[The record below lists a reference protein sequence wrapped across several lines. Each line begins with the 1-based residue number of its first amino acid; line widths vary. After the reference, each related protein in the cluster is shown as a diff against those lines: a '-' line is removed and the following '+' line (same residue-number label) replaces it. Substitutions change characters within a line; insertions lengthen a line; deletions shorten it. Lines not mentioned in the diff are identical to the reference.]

1 MFGNTF
7 LQRMWSSYTY
17 MNDNVIIVNT
27 NLKYLKKKKCSNFTK
42 QVVVIEMDEE
52 YKTST
57 ISIKARFVHP

>member
-1 MFGNTF
+1 
-7 LQRMWSSYTY
+7 